1 MNKADNKDKFS
12 DLPEQVL
19 IKQNIYKIYYT
30 KYRLWKIFKA

>member
-19 IKQNIYKIYYT
+19 IKQNIYKNLLYEI
-30 KYRLWKIFKA
+30 